1 MERSRRMEMALR
13 YGCNP
18 HQTPARLRMAGDA
31 APLSVLNGRP
41 GYINMLDALGA
52 WQLVHELR
60 QATGLPSAA
69 SFKHRR
75 ARSRARSRSRSR

>member
-1 MERSRRMEMALR
+1 MEMTLR

-18 HQTPARLRMAGDA
+18 HQTPAHLRMPEDA

-52 WQLVHELR
+52 WQLVHER
-60 QATGLPSAA
+60 I
-69 SFKHRR
+69 
-75 ARSRARSRSRSR
+75 

>member
-1 MERSRRMEMALR
+1 M
-13 YGCNP
+13 P
-18 HQTPARLRMAGDA
+18 GDA

-60 QATGLPSAA
+60 QAPLGLPRDREESL
-69 SFKHRR
+69 
-75 ARSRARSRSRSR
+75 SR